1 MIASPGNERALIAS
15 LLQEPRRIYG
25 VASQVNRDFFQVDAN
40 KILFDIIKHSV
51 LENDIKVFDKMILE
65 AQAESMNI
73 RNFTKLV
80 SGDYIDALHKSKVH
94 KEGIPTIVSTLRKA
108 YSLRVLRDHHRN
120 AASKIETGKINTEG
134 SAQELISRIQSDMMD
149 VTQSLF
155 GSDEVKKLGEGVGD
169 YLKQT
174 VEMGSRASVIPTCM
188 EKWNDTLGGGI
199 RKGGVTIIAARPK
212 VGKSTLS
219 DHILNN
225 FTTEQGIPGFLLDT
239 EMDSTFHKNLM
250 ISQISGVPR
259 DEIEKG
265 MWANH
270 PDTEKK
276 VKNAA
281 DKIEKAPLYYKSIA
295 GISIEEVIVLI
306 REFIHR
312 FVGLDEKGLA
322 KDCVIIYDFLHL
334 DNIKRISRN
343 VQEYQVLGHFL
354 SMLRKIAVQ
363 YKVPIVL
370 VIQLNRDGIDSDYG
384 VASGTD
390 RVEWFCWSMT
400 ILRKKTPEEIAR
412 DDRANGNVKAKTV
425 YSRTGP
431 GHDVDNYLNLNIDYT
446 TGKIEEGISYR
457 ELAKGRKNEQRD
469 GEKDSEEKGSKKRG
483 RRKNS

>member
-1 MIASPGNERALIAS
+1 
-15 LLQEPRRIYG
+15 
-25 VASQVNRDFFQVDAN
+25 
-40 KILFDIIKHSV
+40 
-51 LENDIKVFDKMILE
+51 
-65 AQAESMNI
+65 
-73 RNFTKLV
+73 
-80 SGDYIDALHKSKVH
+80 
-94 KEGIPTIVSTLRKA
+94 
-108 YSLRVLRDHHRN
+108 
-120 AASKIETGKINTEG
+120 
-134 SAQELISRIQSDMMD
+134 
-149 VTQSLF
+149 
-155 GSDEVKKLGEGVGD
+155 
-169 YLKQT
+169 
-174 VEMGSRASVIPTCM
+174 
-188 EKWNDTLGGGI
+188 
-199 RKGGVTIIAARPK
+199 
-212 VGKSTLS
+212 
-219 DHILNN
+219 
-225 FTTEQGIPGFLLDT
+225 
-239 EMDSTFHKNLM
+239 M

-281 DKIEKAPLYYKSIA
+281 DKIEKAPLYYKSVA
-295 GISIEEVIVLI
+295 GLSIEEVIVLI

-354 SMLRKIAVQ
+354 TMLRKIAVQ

-400 ILRKKTPEEIAR
+400 ILRKKTPEEIVR

-431 GHDVDNYLNLNIDYT
+431 GHDVDDYLNLNIDYT